1 MEQSVNHLKSIK
13 GYSWRV
19 AASLLPG
26 IVVGLYFLIS
36 TDPMPQPQDYHK
48 FAETRL
54 YAGIPNV
61 GDVLTNLAF
70 ILVGTTG
77 LWSLAQP
84 KVMAQSFADIRERR
98 LFQWLYIGILLTGFG
113 SGWYHLEPD
122 NYSLT
127 WDRLPMAIA
136 FMSIFAI
143 MVTERIKPSLGIALL
158 YPLIAIGIAS
168 VLYWIWSEH
177 ADHGDLRYYLIIQFY
192 PMITIALMLIF
203 LPSRYTH
210 GNSYWVLFLFY
221 ALAKIAEIYD
231 HQLFSYTGNMIS
243 GHNLKHL
250 FAAAGAAW
258 LIRMLWVRRLKGAV

>member
-1 MEQSVNHLKSIK
+1 MDHLSYVKEN
-13 GYSWRV
+13 SWRIAAALIPGFV
-19 AASLLPG
+19 A
-26 IVVGLYFLIS
+26 GLYFLII
-36 TDPMPQPQDYHK
+36 TEPVPQPQDNHQ
-48 FAETRL
+48 FADTRL
-54 YAGIPNV
+54 YMGIPNI
-61 GDVLTNLAF
+61 GDVLSNLAF
-70 ILVGTTG
+70 ILVGATG
-77 LWSLAQP
+77 LWVLAQP
-84 KVMAQSFADIRERR
+84 KVMELSFEDSREHR
-98 LFQWLYIGILLTGFG
+98 LFQWLYIGIFLTGFG

-158 YPLIAIGIAS
+158 YPLLAIGIAS
-168 VLYWIWSEH
+168 VLHWIWSEH
-177 ADHGDLRYYLIIQFY
+177 AGHGDLRYYLIVQFY

-210 GNSYWVLFLFY
+210 GNSYWALFLCY

-231 HQLFSYTGNMIS
+231 RQIFSYTENIIS
-243 GHNLKHL
+243 GHSLKHL

-258 LIRMLWVRRLKGAV
+258 LIRMLWLRRPVN